1 MFTQFRV
8 LPLTIWLEQQQ
19 FTLID
24 IILYT
29 SFAYTITIVQKIF
42 ITEIFKPQLF
52 SSHAMR
58 LRTRLT
64 EFFLNCRCLLC
75 LAFYIEDKQPDE
87 CILRRMSLPSPNF
100 LKCKQVACSVVVAC
114 LLLYLFLNWCY
125 CYIFVYSF
133 ILFRVYNNRSL

>member
-42 ITEIFKPQLF
+42 ITETSKPQSF

-114 LLLYLFLNWCY
+114 LLLYLFFKLMLLLYFC
-125 CYIFVYSF
+125 
-133 ILFRVYNNRSL
+133 LFFHTFSRVQ